1 MRPSRRRVLP
11 WGELGKLGLFLGL
24 FSALVAVP
32 SSVGQLTKTIDLANG
47 EQNAIIL
54 GADNN
59 DLTNPFLD
67 GFDSL
72 AVGDINGDGIADLII
87 GAPSAAGPE
96 NRRPDA
102 GEVYIVFGPPPA
114 SLDLARSKPNVTIIG
129 ADAGDNLG
137 TAVASGD
144 VDGDGYD
151 DIIIGAPSADSLRNE
166 RKDAGE
172 VYIIF
177 GSSGPPDTID
187 LADTEVELAKVFGA
201 DGGDNLG
208 LALISG
214 DINDDGLDDVIIGAP
229 RASGPGN
236 SRGGAGEVYVL
247 FGGFSFNTIDL
258 ALTRAGLTVFGD
270 DVGDHLGLGLAT
282 GDINADGIKDL
293 IIGASAGDGPGNSR
307 DNAGEVYIIFGS
319 PNPPSS
325 IDLAE
330 KSAEMTIFGGAAGD
344 RLGVALAS
352 GDFNGDGVDDLAI
365 GAFAG
370 DGPEGKRAS
379 AGNVYLLFGDH
390 NPPAMIDL
398 ALKAPDVAIFGP
410 DTGDNLGVS
419 LAAEDVDQDGK
430 ADLLIGAPGGDGPQN
445 GRRNAGEA
453 YLLFGSA
460 LLPAIIDLADTT
472 ADFSVIFGADPGDSL
487 GIAVA
492 SGDSDGD
499 GLADLIVEAVNADGP
514 GNRKVNSGEVYVVL
528 GSNFAV
534 PNTPPVADAGPD
546 QEVIVGATV
555 QLDGTGSKDP
565 DGDPLNFKWEII
577 AKPTG
582 SVATLSNPKVARP
595 TFVADKAGDYTVKL
609 TVDDG
614 RGGSDT
620 AQVKITAV
628 EAPPPPGRLK
638 GDVDLDGDVDIIDA
652 KLTAE
657 FIVGLTDLSA
667 EQRWAADVREP
678 CRPPDK
684 NIDVTDVRWIA
695 EFSLELQ
702 DKMDCYESASSS
714 LGSSQSYRRSGGRV
728 RLSLERKAISPGE
741 TTKLRLILDRV
752 GGGLAGAL
760 TFDPKVVQVRGLKG
774 LGPYQVLASKI
785 DNTHGEARFVLLTLD
800 ASTSSTGKK
809 ASMAAVELELVG
821 RGGGESRLELAG
833 PGLELL
839 DATGQLWQ
847 AKAAPAGL
855 KISVA
860 PWKVLAVVRLEPELS
875 RAIVRFQ
882 ARAQGGAAEAT
893 ATGARSLQVTIF
905 DLAGREVYA
914 SGKVLGETFEW
925 PLVNGQGR
933 VVANGVYLYR
943 MIVEDPAGRA
953 WTKIGKLVVLK

>member
-1 MRPSRRRVLP
+1 MRPSRRRILP
-11 WGELGKLGLFLGL
+11 WGELAKLGLFLG
-24 FSALVAVP
+24 FFTALVAVP
-32 SSVGQLTKTIDLANG
+32 SSVGQLTKTIDLAAG

-102 GEVYIVFGPPPA
+102 GEVYVIFGPPPA
-114 SLDLARSKPNVTIIG
+114 SLDLARSKPNITIIG
-129 ADAGDNLG
+129 ADEGDNLG

-151 DIIIGAPSADSLRNE
+151 DLIIGAPSADSLRNE

-172 VYIIF
+172 VYIVF
-177 GSSGPPDTID
+177 GGPGLPNIID

-208 LALISG
+208 LALASG
-214 DINDDGLDDVIIGAP
+214 DINGDGLDDVVLGAP
-229 RASGPGN
+229 AASGPGN

-258 ALTRAGLTVFGD
+258 ALTRADLAVFGD
-270 DVGDHLGLGLAT
+270 DVGDHLGLGLAI
-282 GDINADGIKDL
+282 GDVNGDGIGDL

-307 DNAGEVYIIFGS
+307 DNAGEVYVLFGS

-325 IDLAE
+325 LDLAE
-330 KSAEMTIFGGAAGD
+330 KPADMTIFGSATGD

-352 GDFNGDGVDDLAI
+352 GDINGDGVDDLAI

-398 ALKAPDVAIFGP
+398 ASKGANVTIFGP

-419 LAAEDVDQDGK
+419 LAIGDVDQDGK
-430 ADLLIGAPGGDGPQN
+430 ADILIGAPGGDGPQN

-460 LLPAIIDLADTT
+460 IPSEVIDLADTT

-487 GIAVA
+487 GITV
-492 SGDSDGD
+492 SLGGIDGD

-546 QEVIVGATV
+546 QEVTVGATV
-555 QLDGTGSKDP
+555 QLDGSGSRDP

-577 AKPTG
+577 AKPEG
-582 SVATLSNPKVARP
+582 SVATLSNPRIARP
-595 TFVADKAGDYTVKL
+595 TFVADKVGDYIVKL

-620 AQVKITAV
+620 AQVRITAV
-628 EAPPPPGRLK
+628 EAPPGRLK

-657 FIVGLTDLSA
+657 YIVGLTDLTE

-695 EFSLELQ
+695 EFSLKLQ
-702 DKMDCYESASSS
+702 DKMDCYTTASALSA
-714 LGSSQSYRRSGGRV
+714 LGSRGHEGGRA

-741 TTKLRLILDRV
+741 ITKLRLILDRPRA
-752 GGGLAGAL
+752 GGLVGVQLGREGAL
-760 TFDPKVVQVRGLKG
+760 TFDPHIIQVKGLRG

-785 DNTHGEARFVLLTLD
+785 DNARGEVRFVLLALGPAKGQAT
-800 ASTSSTGKK
+800 
-809 ASMAAVELELVG
+809 VELELIG
-821 RGGGESRLELAG
+821 SGSGESRLELA
-833 PGLELL
+833 GLELL

-847 AKAAPAGL
+847 AMAAPVSIRVSAA
-855 KISVA
+855 S
-860 PWKVLAVVRLEPELS
+860 WKVSVSLEPI
-875 RAIVRFQ
+875 RAAVRFRAQ
-882 ARAQGGAAEAT
+882 ARAQGTGGAQT
-893 ATGARSLQVTIF
+893 LRVTIF

-914 SGKVLGETFEW
+914 SGPVRGETCEW
-925 PLVNGQGR
+925 PLLNSQGR
-933 VVANGVYLYR
+933 AVANGVYLYR
-943 MIVEDPAGRA
+943 VVVEDSAGRA
-953 WTKIGKLVVLK
+953 WTQIGKLVVLK